1 MMMGNTI
8 TEQVFRV
15 ISTVK
20 NYNTVLIDIEVFE
33 IFQMLNGSGAFGSQI
48 SMEGS
53 MDDIIVKNVIDDG
66 RKCKR
71 ALWAMKRGGASGAAR
86 SDRRARPCELPGL
99 APRAGVWGWQSP

>member
-1 MMMGNTI
+1 MMGNTI

-66 RKCKR
+66 RKCQHRCQVPETANKENYPQIN
-71 ALWAMKRGGASGAAR
+71 WMKI
-86 SDRRARPCELPGL
+86 L
-99 APRAGVWGWQSP
+99 